1 MKVRDLREYTRAL
14 CKGHET
20 IELLGTDKEEFL
32 KIMNGQMKTVR
43 GLITGAAS
51 FASNAEEQLFYE
63 FVQNAYDANADSLF
77 FFANKEY
84 LIVLNNGDP
93 FYTDFDFFDS
103 NTRRDGNLYSFL
115 AKGQSEKLE
124 DDSKMGKYGQGS
136 KLLYTLLADVDYQAK
151 TEDLLYE
158 AIKNKKKGPYLIS
171 WNDKAQLDAILING
185 DNWTPAKGD
194 DYVNNILFAK
204 ILMSYYPIAPS
215 QYPEFFTNEEAQSAI
230 KAFDKLV
237 DPRRNMHFLNKGTAL
252 IIPLG
257 KGKYEAI
264 ISEKNLENVR
274 TRLGGYASLS
284 GDQERNT
291 GKKLSHIY
299 VMGEEIEQHEVKSI
313 LIEYDID
320 GRTFNYHF
328 AFNPVFAEKGYVNF
342 FKGLPI
348 LQTKYNLG
356 FIIDSQIFDVDDS
369 RQRISDTVKAEN
381 QLKIAYK
388 HLIDELENL
397 YHSDRA
403 VFDYIYKAIIA
414 SNFKS
419 DDEKNYVRDSF
430 YEAFR
435 PFMLKYTLTSDNN
448 YEDYSNVYM
457 PAEEEQID
465 SICLSTLGI
474 KYKHWFN
481 KDVLSAYKRHFKGRA
496 INILSLNEIILE
508 SDKNKLQEW
517 ILKLSVEEYA
527 RYQSLFVKCTD
538 VEEVKLFRSNKNL
551 LYSVND
557 IYSSSHIFY
566 SDEQMFDLTKA
577 LEHIICPFEG
587 EMDEEDFDWIV
598 DKVEE
603 NVEVL
608 RSNNISKEA
617 CCNILCYIVNEDSE
631 FEDRIREDIALFQ
644 NFRGEY
650 LALSAL
656 LSDRPEGTILFDE
669 FRIKGHIPESLKKS
683 GLLVEPEANNSEIWF
698 WVRNNIPAISE
709 VEGWGENT
717 MRYLQDIKSVYE
729 QSGITDRSLRIP
741 FYIDYQGMPS
751 DEECYTVSN
760 IDELTQD
767 EYEDICSTFSDFNL
781 VPYEYEDILTT
792 APFTLDS
799 CSASDLIRNGV
810 RISKATVR
818 TLVKMSTN
826 FLWDFKMSDCGG
838 TYEIS
843 PINFGK
849 NYINDVTPELSKS
862 LADISMYHIP
872 NGLQDVFSGQN
883 MKSYDFKSNPDLIK
897 RAIDKIYD
905 RQLLFS
911 LVKGCNEEVITYY
924 FNKLPALIINDS
936 IAEDDVRWEIIKF
949 AASRNTEEN
958 EFKEIVFKKIR
969 HQGNPLPETITDNLF
984 EMFGH
989 QYDLYKLDDGLK
1001 LDNSQFN
1008 SFLECLPTEGCAEYF
1023 KKEYYSD
1030 RLQEQDLD
1038 DLFDTLKDEYLDV
1051 EKLRFCLDCCINGD
1065 KSHDNLEIGDE
1076 VPLSDALDMIKA
1088 NSYSGFDDYFKIE
1101 DFDYEVQVYAEAKW
1115 LTEDELLP
1123 KDLKQWIDKNPDAVN
1138 LFADL
1143 LTEEDPFIAARI
1155 AVDEN
1160 IDASVRLPEFDED
1173 NSTRYKYTLEWLL
1186 SKNKQYIH
1194 RTPAYE
1200 IVFRILES
1208 LPEEWEDIAL
1218 LRYSSVE
1225 PVKEHDLSI
1234 RPVFT
1239 LEQYQ
1244 DSSFFL
1250 CTDTW
1255 QQTFLDMLLYNT
1267 GFRKT
1272 FDKYTVYAYR
1282 QVDFLSKWKLHN
1294 CPKVDVSVKANSGN
1308 YKELDSAPYNKW
1320 KTMPESKGIKIFTS
1334 KNPIGISFTLKSGNT
1349 ELFTKGLE
1357 DREYGFDV
1365 MKMVVVK
1372 HPNAEKLSPL
1382 KVIEKNI
1389 ADMSFFKEPFIYLQG
1404 LYVEQMERLE
1414 EHAMEMG
1421 TDIEEVIAST
1431 AKNSGNKDSKKEKD
1445 ANIHVDEDKLESV
1458 KEILD
1463 AFNADELQEIADQK
1477 DKLLEV
1483 LNDFN
1488 AAEDE
1493 TKESKVRQTI
1503 GYIGELIYKL
1513 YLESKGKTFTHSA
1526 VEGVG
1531 EYDFHNETDHTYIDI
1546 KTTIY
1551 SLKDGTAPFYLH
1563 RSQNVFMQKHP
1574 DEKYRVVRISLTDLG
1589 LKQTYERLR
1598 DTYGP
1603 EANPLEN
1610 PRLEAEC
1617 QKVAKKYWN
1626 KAKIEEFDAVSPEYA
1641 IRIEKK

>member
-14 CKGHET
+14 CKGNET
-20 IELLGTDKEEFL
+20 IDLLGTDKEVFL

-43 GLITGAAS
+43 GLITNAAS

-77 FFANKEY
+77 FYANEDY

-103 NTRRDGNLYSFL
+103 AERRDGNLYSFL
-115 AKGQSEKLE
+115 AKGQSEKME
-124 DDSKMGKYGQGS
+124 DDSKLGKYGQGS
-136 KLLYTLLADVDYQAK
+136 KLLYTLLADVDYNAK

-158 AIKNKKKGPYLIS
+158 AIQTKRKGPYLIS
-171 WNDKAQLDAILING
+171 WNDKSQLDAILING
-185 DNWTPAKGD
+185 DNWVPSKGD

-204 ILMSYYPIAPS
+204 ILMSYYPIAPG
-215 QYPEFFTNEEAQSAI
+215 QCPEFFTNEEAASAVR
-230 KAFDKLV
+230 AFDTLV

-284 GDQERNT
+284 GDQERNS

-356 FIIDSQIFDVDDS
+356 FIIDSQVFDVDDS

-381 QLKIAYK
+381 QLKIAYA
-388 HLIDELENL
+388 HLLEEVEKL
-397 YHSDRA
+397 YYADRPA
-403 VFDYIYKAIIA
+403 FDYIYKAIIS

-435 PFMLKYTLTSDNN
+435 PFMLKYTLTSEGSYEN
-448 YEDYSNVYM
+448 YSDTYM
-457 PAEEEQID
+457 PLEEEPID
-465 SICLSTLGI
+465 SICLSVLGI
-474 KYKHWFN
+474 RDKHWFN
-481 KDVLSAYKRHFKGRA
+481 SDILSAYKRHFKGRT
-496 INILSLNEIILE
+496 INTLALNEIILE
-508 SDKNKLQEW
+508 SDKNQLQRW
-517 ILKLSVEEYA
+517 ILGLSIEEYA
-527 RYQSLFVKCTD
+527 KYQSLFVKYPD
-538 VEEVKLFRSNKNL
+538 VRQVKLFRSNKNK

-557 IYSSSHIFY
+557 IYSCQGIYY
-566 SDEQMFDLTKA
+566 SDERMFNLIKP

-587 EMDEEDFDWIV
+587 ELDKEDFGWIL
-598 DKVEE
+598 DKIQEDIDT
-603 NVEVL
+603 L
-608 RSNNISKEA
+608 RSSTISKEA
-617 CCNILCYIVNEDSE
+617 CCNIMCYIVDEDTE
-631 FEDRIREDIALFQ
+631 FKDQIREDIELFE
-644 NFRGEY
+644 NFRSEH
-650 LALSAL
+650 LAFSAL
-656 LSDRPEGTILFDE
+656 LSDRPEGTILFDD
-669 FRIKGHIPESLKKS
+669 FRIKGHVPDSLKRS
-683 GLLVEPEANNSEIWF
+683 GLLVEPRARNKEMWSWI
-698 WVRNNIPAISE
+698 RNNIPAISE
-709 VEGWGENT
+709 VEGWGEVT

-729 QSGITDRSLRIP
+729 QCGITDSSQRIY
-741 FYIDYQGMPS
+741 FYL
-751 DEECYTVSN
+751 DEEGKPSEEECFTVSH
-760 IDELTQD
+760 IDELTED
-767 EYEDICSTFSDFNL
+767 EYKGLCSAFSDFNL
-781 VPYEYEDILTT
+781 VPYEYESVLTS
-792 APFTLDS
+792 APFMLDAY
-799 CSASDLIRNGV
+799 SAANLIGNGV
-810 RISKATVR
+810 RVSKATVR
-818 TLVKMSTN
+818 TLVKMSQT
-826 FLWDFKMSDCGG
+826 FLWDFKMTDCGG
-838 TYEIS
+838 SYEIS
-843 PINFGK
+843 PIGFGK
-849 NYINDVTPELSKS
+849 NYINDVTPELSKC
-862 LADISMYHIP
+862 LADVGIYHIP
-872 NGLQDVFSGQN
+872 KSLQEIFSGQN
-883 MKSYDFKSNPDLIK
+883 MKSYDFKGNPDLIRK
-897 RAIDKIYD
+897 AIDKIYD

-911 LVKGCNEEVITYY
+911 VVKGCNEDIIAYY
-924 FNKLPALIINDS
+924 FNKLPAIIINDKLS
-936 IAEDDVRWEIIKF
+936 EDDIRWEIIKF

-958 EFKEIVFKKIR
+958 KFKEIVFNKIR
-969 HQGNPLPETITDNLF
+969 HNGNALPETITDNLF

-989 QYDLYKLDDGLK
+989 QYDLYKLDEDLK

-1008 SFLECLPTEGCAEYF
+1008 SFLECLPSVGGAEYF

-1038 DLFDTLKDEYLDV
+1038 GLFETLKDEWLDV
-1051 EKLRFCLDCCINGD
+1051 EKLRFCLDCCINGN
-1065 KSHDNLEIGDE
+1065 KSHDNLEISED
-1076 VPLSDALDMIKA
+1076 VPLADALDMIKA
-1088 NSYSGFDDYFKIE
+1088 YSYIGFDEYFKIE
-1101 DFDYEVQVYAEAKW
+1101 DFNAATQAYAADKW
-1115 LTEDELLP
+1115 LTEEEQLP
-1123 KDLKQWIDKNPDAVN
+1123 VDLRKWLDKNNDSLG
-1138 LFADL
+1138 LFSCL
-1143 LTEEDPFIAARI
+1143 NTENDPFISVRI
-1155 AVDEN
+1155 AIDEN
-1160 IDASVRLPEFDED
+1160 IDGSVRLPEYDE
-1173 NSTRYKYTLEWLL
+1173 STEERYRLTMKWLL
-1186 SKNKQYIH
+1186 SKNKQYVH

-1200 IVFRILES
+1200 IAFRILES
-1208 LPEEWEDIAL
+1208 LPEDWDDIIL
-1218 LRYSSVE
+1218 LRYSSTE
-1225 PVKEHDLSI
+1225 PVKENDMSI
-1234 RPVFT
+1234 HPVFT
-1239 LEQYQ
+1239 LEKYQ
-1244 DSSFFL
+1244 ENSFFL
-1250 CTDTW
+1250 YTETW
-1255 QQTFLDMLLYNT
+1255 QHAFLEMLLYNPN
-1267 GFRKT
+1267 FRKT
-1272 FDKYTVYAYR
+1272 FEKYAVYAYR

-1294 CPKVDVSVKANSGN
+1294 RPKVEVSIKANDGN
-1308 YKELDSAPYNKW
+1308 YTELNSAPYNRW

-1334 KNPIGISFTLKSGNT
+1334 KKPIGISFTVKSGSY
-1349 ELFTKGLE
+1349 EMFSKGLE
-1357 DREYGFDV
+1357 NRDYGYEL

-1372 HPNAEKLSPL
+1372 YPNAEKLSPL

-1389 ADMSFFKEPFIYLQG
+1389 ADMDFFKEPFIYLQG
-1404 LYVEQMERLE
+1404 LYVEQMEKLE
-1414 EHAMEMG
+1414 EHAIEMG

-1431 AKNSGNKDSKKEKD
+1431 AKSTGDKSSKKDSE
-1445 ANIHVDEDKLESV
+1445 ANVYVDEEKIDSV

-1463 AFNADELQEIADQK
+1463 AFNADELKEIAEQK

-1483 LNDFN
+1483 LNDF
-1488 AAEDE
+1488 ASAEDE

-1513 YLESKGKTFTHSA
+1513 YLESKGKVFTHSA

-1589 LKQTYERLR
+1589 LKQTYEKIR

-1603 EANPLEN
+1603 EANPLED

-1617 QKVAKKYWN
+1617 QKVARKYWR

>member
-1 MKVRDLREYTRAL
+1 MKVRDLREYVRAL
-14 CKGHET
+14 CEGNET
-20 IELLGTDKEEFL
+20 MHLLGKENDAL
-32 KIMNGQMKTVR
+32 LTIIAGKGQPVR
-43 GLITGAAS
+43 GLVTEAAS
-51 FASNAEEQLFYE
+51 FASHAEEQLFYE

-77 FFANKEY
+77 FYANQEY
-84 LIVLNNGDP
+84 LIVLNNGEP
-93 FYTDFDFFDS
+93 FYTDFNYFET
-103 NTRRDGNLYSFL
+103 NNRRDGNLFSFL
-115 AKGQSEKLE
+115 SKNKSAKLE
-124 DDSKMGKYGQGS
+124 DSTKLGKYGQGS
-136 KLLYTLLADVDYQAK
+136 KLLYTLLADVDYHAQ
-151 TEDLLYE
+151 TEDLVYD
-158 AIKNKKKGPYLIS
+158 AIYNKRKGPYLIS
-171 WNDKAQLDAILING
+171 WNDKAQLDAILINE
-185 DNWTPAKGD
+185 DNWIPAKGD

-204 ILMSYYPIAPS
+204 ILMTYYPIAPG
-215 QYPEFFTNEEAQSAI
+215 QCPEYFANEEAQSAI

-264 ISEKNLENVR
+264 VSEKNLENVR

-313 LIEYDID
+313 LIEYNID

-328 AFNPVFAEKGYVNF
+328 AFNPIFAEKGYVNF

-348 LQTKYNLG
+348 LQTKFNLG

-388 HLIDELENL
+388 HLIDELESL
-397 YHSDRA
+397 YRLDRKA
-403 VFDYIYKAIIA
+403 FDYIYKAIIA
-414 SNFKS
+414 SSFRS

-430 YEAFR
+430 YEVFR

-448 YEDYSNVYM
+448 YEDFSNVYM

-465 SICLSTLGI
+465 SISLSALGI
-474 KYKHWFN
+474 KNKHWFN
-481 KDVLSAYKRHFKGRA
+481 RDILTAYKRHFKGRT
-496 INILSLNEIILE
+496 INTLTLNEIILE
-508 SDKNKLQEW
+508 SDKNNLQEW
-517 ILKLSVEEYA
+517 ILKLSAEEYF
-527 RYQSLFVKCTD
+527 RYQSLFAKCTD
-538 VEEVKLFRSNKNL
+538 VEDIKLFRSNKNQ
-551 LYSVND
+551 LYSVNE
-557 IYSSSHIFY
+557 IYSPFNIFY
-566 SDEQMFDLTKA
+566 SDEQMFDLIKP

-587 EMDEEDFDWIV
+587 EMDEDDFGWTLDKIED
-598 DKVEE
+598 

-608 RSNNISKEA
+608 RSSNISKEA

-631 FEDRIREDIALFQ
+631 FEDRITEDIELFQ

-650 LALSAL
+650 LSLGAL
-656 LSDRPEGTILFDE
+656 LSDRPQGTILFDD
-669 FRIKGHIPESLKKS
+669 FRIKGHIPESLKRS
-683 GLLVEPEANNSEIWF
+683 GLLVVPNANNSEIWS
-698 WVRNNIPAISE
+698 WIRNNIAAISE

-729 QSGITDRSLRIP
+729 QCRITDRSQRIP
-741 FYIDYQGMPS
+741 FYIDHEGMPS
-751 DEECYTVSN
+751 DEECYTVSH
-760 IDELTQD
+760 IDELTPE
-767 EYEDICSTFSDFNL
+767 EYKGLCSTFSDFNL
-781 VPYEYEDILTT
+781 ISYEYEDILTT

-799 CSASDLIRNGV
+799 YSASDLIGNGV

-818 TLVKMSTN
+818 TLVKISTN

-838 TYEIS
+838 AYEIS

-849 NYINDVTPELSKS
+849 IYINDVTPELSKS
-862 LADISMYHIP
+862 LDEIGMYHIP
-872 NGLQDVFSGQN
+872 NSLQDIFSGQN
-883 MKSYDFKSNPDLIK
+883 MKSYDFKGNPDLIK

-911 LVKGCNEEVITYY
+911 LVKGCNEDVIKYY
-924 FNKLPALIINDS
+924 FNKLPAFIINDAIS
-936 IAEDDVRWEIIKF
+936 EDDVRWEIIKF
-949 AASRNTEEN
+949 AASRNTEDN

-984 EMFGH
+984 DMFGH
-989 QYDLYKLDDGLK
+989 QYDLYKLDDELK

-1030 RLQEQDLD
+1030 RLQVQDLD
-1038 DLFDTLKDEYLDV
+1038 NLFDTLKDEYLDV

-1076 VPLSDALDMIKA
+1076 VHLSDALDMIKA
-1088 NSYSGFDDYFKIE
+1088 NSYSGFDEYFKIE
-1101 DFDYEVQVYAEAKW
+1101 DFDYEVQVYAETKW
-1115 LTEDELLP
+1115 LTEEELLP
-1123 KDLKQWIDKNPDAVN
+1123 KELKKWIDKNPDAVN
-1138 LFADL
+1138 LFANL
-1143 LTEEDPFIAARI
+1143 LTEDDPFITTRI
-1155 AVDEN
+1155 AVEEN
-1160 IDASVRLPEFDED
+1160 IDSSVRLPEYDED
-1173 NSTRYKYTLEWLL
+1173 NIIRYKYTLEWLL
-1186 SKNKQYIH
+1186 SKNKQYVH

-1200 IVFRILES
+1200 IVFRMLES

-1225 PVKEHDLSI
+1225 PVKEDDLSI
-1234 RPVFT
+1234 RPVFK

-1244 DSSFFL
+1244 DGSFFL

-1255 QQTFLDMLLYNT
+1255 QQTFLDQLLNNPV
-1267 GFRKT
+1267 FRKT
-1272 FDKYTVYAYR
+1272 FDKHTIYAYR
-1282 QVDFLSKWKLHN
+1282 QVDFLTKWKLHN

-1308 YKELDSAPYNKW
+1308 YKELDSVPYNKW

-1334 KNPIGISFTLKSGNT
+1334 KNPIGISFTLKSGNI

-1357 DREYGFDV
+1357 DRDYGFDV

-1431 AKNSGNKDSKKEKD
+1431 AENLGNKDSKKEKD
-1445 ANIHVDEDKLESV
+1445 ANIHVDEDKLESA

-1463 AFNADELQEIADQK
+1463 AFTADELQEIADQK
-1477 DKLLEV
+1477 DKLIEV

-1488 AAEDE
+1488 SAEDE

-1531 EYDFHNETDHTYIDI
+1531 EYDFHNATDHTYIDI

-1598 DTYGP
+1598 DIYGP
-1603 EANPLEN
+1603 DANPLED

-1617 QKVAKKYWN
+1617 QKLAKKYWN